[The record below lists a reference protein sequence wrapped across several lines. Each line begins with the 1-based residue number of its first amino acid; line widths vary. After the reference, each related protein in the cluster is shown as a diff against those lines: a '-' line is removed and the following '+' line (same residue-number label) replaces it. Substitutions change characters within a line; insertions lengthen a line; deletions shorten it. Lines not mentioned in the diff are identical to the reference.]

1 MTPKNKPK
9 VALSKT
15 AWDDLKQIPG
25 NARRRMIAAIDEL
38 EVDPRPPRSKALEG
52 ISTQHEIRR
61 LRLDPW
67 RIVYLIIE
75 EQPLV
80 LAVRRRPPYDY
91 ADVAALIE
99 AEE

>member
-1 MTPKNKPK
+1 MTPKSKPK
-9 VALSKT
+9 VALSET
-15 AWDDLKQIPG
+15 AWNDLKQIPG

-38 EVDPRPPRSKALEG
+38 EVDPRPPRSKVLEG
-52 ISTQHEIRR
+52 ISVQREIRR

-75 EQPLV
+75 ERPLV